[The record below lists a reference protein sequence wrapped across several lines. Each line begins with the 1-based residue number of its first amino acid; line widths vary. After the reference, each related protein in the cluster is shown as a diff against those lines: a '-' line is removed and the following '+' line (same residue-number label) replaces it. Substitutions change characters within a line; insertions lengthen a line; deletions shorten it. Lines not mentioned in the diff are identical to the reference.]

1 MISEMPSKKNLNRD
15 GHERK
20 NMEKGSRSKKKKKCE
35 FSLNAFKAYWL
46 QTLIKAHKNY
56 EKLTVFFAFILD
68 LFSLSWS
75 LFLTHG

>member
-1 MISEMPSKKNLNRD
+1 MGVRERTWKRD
-15 GHERK
+15 LEA
-20 NMEKGSRSKKKKKCE
+20 KKKKKCE

-68 LFSLSWS
+68 LFSLFWS